1 MNDLYET
8 RISTTRWLAYDLA
21 GNAGWITW
29 VVCTILCIKQGLTL
43 FSILTILPALL
54 MLIGVCKLISER
66 IAKLDRI
73 LPKKRLFCGFGALT
87 LGGIAGI
94 PVSVIGL
101 TVRSNGRLPLWMLVG
116 AVLCAGFAGLCF
128 KGYLR
133 REAQSNQHF

>member
-1 MNDLYET
+1 MKMNDLYET
-8 RISTTRWLAYDLA
+8 RIGTTRWLAYDLA

-54 MLIGVCKLISER
+54 MLIGVGELISER

-73 LPKKRLFCGFGALT
+73 LPKERLYRGFGALT

-94 PVSVIGL
+94 PVSIIGL
-101 TVRSNGRLPLWMLVG
+101 IVRSNGNLPLWMLIG
-116 AVLCAGFAGLCF
+116 AVLCAVFAGLCF
-128 KGYLR
+128 KGYR
-133 REAQSNQHF
+133 KQK

>member
-1 MNDLYET
+1 MDDLYET
-8 RISTTRWLAYDLA
+8 RISTARWLAYDLA

-43 FSILTILPALL
+43 YSILSIPPALL
-54 MLIGVCKLISER
+54 MLVGVCELISER

-73 LPKKRLFCGFGALT
+73 LPKERLYRGFGALT

-116 AVLCAGFAGLCF
+116 AVLCAVFAGLCF
-128 KGYLR
+128 KGY
-133 REAQSNQHF
+133 REKE

>member
-8 RISTTRWLAYDLA
+8 RITTVRWMAYDLV

-43 FSILTILPALL
+43 FSILSIPPALL
-54 MLIGVCKLISER
+54 MLIGVGELISER

-73 LPKKRLFCGFGALT
+73 LPKERLYRGFGALT

-94 PVSVIGL
+94 PVSIIGL
-101 TVRSNGRLPLWMLVG
+101 IVRSNGNLPLWMLIG
-116 AVLCAGFAGLCF
+116 AVLCAVFAGLCF
-128 KGYLR
+128 KGYR
-133 REAQSNQHF
+133 KQK